1 MIYLFIHFRLHW
13 VFAAAARRRALVAGE
28 WGLLSSGRGQASHRG
43 GLSCR
48 GVQALGSQAH

>member
-1 MIYLFIHFRLHW
+1 MIYLFIHFWSRW